1 MSLISLLDD
10 DFYDYTASDSS
21 LGKAVK
27 WWNCFVLVQ
36 WLRRLH
42 WTLLFTD
49 TGHG

>member
-21 LGKAVK
+21 L
-27 WWNCFVLVQ
+27 CVQ